1 MSRGLLGQPGPCV
14 IHAWDDSGSPEVAF
28 CVFKCEQTEMAGPM
42 GNLTWWLAPEI
53 HILSDTLL

>member
-1 MSRGLLGQPGPCV
+1 M
-14 IHAWDDSGSPEVAF
+14 IHARDDPGSPEVAF

-42 GNLTWWLAPEI
+42 GKLTWWLAPEI